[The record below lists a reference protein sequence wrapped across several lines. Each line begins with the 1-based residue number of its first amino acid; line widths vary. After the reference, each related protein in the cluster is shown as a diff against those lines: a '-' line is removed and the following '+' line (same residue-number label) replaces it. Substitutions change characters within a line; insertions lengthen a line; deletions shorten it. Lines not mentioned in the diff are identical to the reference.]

1 LWQVVILDAEQQ
13 KARSRSARQRAWVPI
28 LLGVFYFA
36 APDTAAVALCAWW

>member
-1 LWQVVILDAEQQ
+1 LWQVVILDAAQQ
-13 KARSRSARQRAWVPI
+13 KARSRGARQRAWSI